1 MINLLLVLANDTFDM
16 QAIFENKFKS
26 RPEKF
31 SPKKVLQF
39 VQKLFATQCKI
50 QDVELSLKT
59 GDQDEINQLVRAG
72 DYDAMLQIARDKF
85 KHLPEFLIGD
95 QVRFKQVLINV
106 VKTFLSGISKC
117 KATIDAHYDEQS
129 Q

>member
-50 QDVELSLKT
+50 QEVELSLKT

-72 DYDAMLQIARDKF
+72 DYDAMLRIASDEF
-85 KHLPEFLIGD
+85 KQLPEFLVGD

-106 VKTFLSGISKC
+106 VKTFLSGI
-117 KATIDAHYDEQS
+117 
-129 Q
+129 